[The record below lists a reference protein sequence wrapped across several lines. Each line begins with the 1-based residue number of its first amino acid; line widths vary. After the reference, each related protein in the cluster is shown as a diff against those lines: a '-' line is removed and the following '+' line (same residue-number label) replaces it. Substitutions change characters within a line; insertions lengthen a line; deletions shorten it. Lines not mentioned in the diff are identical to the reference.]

1 MVNVV
6 LFPGNIELNHTFRV
20 PGVVYRNG
28 WVRFPRQLVI
38 IAFNIPDPSGNS
50 ERSAE
55 KYRVKLSF
63 IRFNISSPFGSKYAF
78 IFSCFLNAN
87 RIGICFNRFLIP
99 RPSVM
104 VRPVNQPEYGYNVT
118 GEPRKV
124 NCKVVALTSVTG

>member
-50 ERSAE
+50 ERSD
-55 KYRVKLSF
+55 
-63 IRFNISSPFGSKYAF
+63 
-78 IFSCFLNAN
+78 
-87 RIGICFNRFLIP
+87 
-99 RPSVM
+99 
-104 VRPVNQPEYGYNVT
+104 
-118 GEPRKV
+118 
-124 NCKVVALTSVTG
+124 